1 MTEASRTVVM
11 TVDRIEDGYC
21 ILIPRDN
28 PEDIIQLPRKYLGD
42 FEEGD
47 ILEFSITKDESATRE
62 ARNRA
67 SRLRERLVNR

>member
-1 MTEASRTVVM
+1 MTDASRIVVM

>member
-1 MTEASRTVVM
+1 MTDASRTVVM
-11 TVDRIEDGYC
+11 TIDRIEDGYF

-28 PEDIIQLPRKYLGD
+28 PEDMIKLPRKYLGD

-47 ILEFSITKDESATRE
+47 ILEFSIRKDESATKE

>member
-1 MTEASRTVVM
+1 M

>member
-1 MTEASRTVVM
+1 MTI
-11 TVDRIEDGYC
+11 DRIEDGYF

-28 PEDIIQLPRKYLGD
+28 PEDVIQLPRKYLGD

-47 ILEFSITKDESATRE
+47 ILEFSIRKDESATKE

>member
-1 MTEASRTVVM
+1 MTDASRTVVM
-11 TVDRIEDGYC
+11 TIDRIEDGYF

-28 PEDIIQLPRKYLGD
+28 LEDMIKLPRKYLGD

-47 ILEFSITKDESATRE
+47 ILEFSIRKDESATKE